1 MSAILKFSLIMNL
14 VGNRELKIIVT
25 QKTMGKEF

>member
-14 VGNRELKIIVT
+14 VGNWEPKIIVT